1 MKPLLSIEKA
11 ANYLSVSK
19 TSLRR
24 WTNEGRLQC
33 VRIGRRGERRF
44 RLDDLDR
51 FLQAPPLPAVA
62 EALDV
67 EDAMAALDQAGTR
80 GIARHVSLHHHGR
93 EELWRLFRPYVAHH
107 FKKGAPFVY
116 IHEEGARKDVL
127 ERLRSEGMDPEAL
140 RKSGL
145 LRLLVPSEAY
155 LRTGSFSPDR
165 MIDFIEAAILDL
177 RALGHTTQLISG
189 EMTWHLS
196 GAPGVDGM
204 LVYEE
209 RLNDL
214 LRRYPGVTIVCH
226 YDVERLGSRITLGA
240 LCTHPHV
247 QLADRLVAGFYR
259 DGAPSGAS
267 GGH

>member
-67 EDAMAALDQAGTR
+67 EDAMAALAQAGTR

-127 ERLRSEGMDPEAL
+127 ERLRSEGMDPEPL

-196 GAPGVDGM
+196 GAPGVEGM
-204 LVYEE
+204 IAYEA

-214 LRRYPGVTIVCH
+214 LRRYPDVTIVCH
-226 YDVERLGSRITLGA
+226 YDMERLGSKITLGA
-240 LCTHPHV
+240 LCSHPHV
-247 QLADRLVAGFYR
+247 QLSGRLVSGYYR
-259 DGAPSGAS
+259 DGAAQLNPA
-267 GGH
+267 

>member
-1 MKPLLSIEKA
+1 MKPLLTIEEA
-11 ANYLSVSK
+11 ATYLSVSK

-24 WTNEGRLQC
+24 WTNEGRLGC
-33 VRIGRRGERRF
+33 VRVGRRGERRF

-51 FLQAPPLPAVA
+51 FLQAPPLPSPA
-62 EALDV
+62 EASRGQDS
-67 EDAMAALDQAGTR
+67 MAALDVAGAR
-80 GIARHVSLHHHGR
+80 GVGRHVSLHHHGR
-93 EELWRLFRPYVAHH
+93 DELWRLFRPYVAHH
-107 FKKGAPFVY
+107 LRRGAPIVY
-116 IHEEGARKDVL
+116 IHEEGARADVL
-127 ERLRSEGMDPEAL
+127 ERLRSEGAAADEL
-140 RKSGL
+140 RARGL
-145 LRLLVPSEAY
+145 LRLLVPSESY
-155 LRTGSFSPDR
+155 LRTGSFAPDR

-177 RALGHTTQLISG
+177 RAMGHTTQLISG
-189 EMTWHLS
+189 EMTWQLT

-226 YDVERLGSRITLGA
+226 YDVDRLGSKITLGA

-267 GGH
+267 SGH